1 MKNPHGCLKCNEYA
15 ARLAEWE
22 RAAEFYR
29 LCKADPKSAEVG
41 AMRDA
46 VEWLLTIAS
55 QPVGGTSN
63 QR

>member
-1 MKNPHGCLKCNEYA
+1 MTPDTI
-15 ARLAEWE
+15 AEWE

-29 LCKADPKSAEVG
+29 QCKADPNSYEVG

-46 VEWLLTIAS
+46 IEWLLSIAANAR
-55 QPVGGTSN
+55 QPAGGTSN